1 MGAWILRE
9 NPVRPINRYW
19 RRSGHS
25 LQPENALNLP
35 LKRYVQRKHNLGA
48 ENRKNY
54 SWLQKFWRFLDYL
67 PEAVLGATVLIT
79 TVTIFAQVVFRYVFN
94 SPIYW
99 ADEFAVLVF
108 AWLIFIGT
116 VVATKYNEHI
126 SVDTF
131 IRMLPQKLQVM
142 LTITTN
148 VAIFFVLVLLFVEG
162 VALTQKTAGLNY
174 PAMEIS
180 RGFLY
185 ISIPVTTPL
194 MGIYL
199 LRTIIRDIRLLVKKH

>member
-1 MGAWILRE
+1 MQRE
-9 NPVRPINRYW
+9 
-19 RRSGHS
+19 
-25 LQPENALNLP
+25 
-35 LKRYVQRKHNLGA
+35 HNLNT
-48 ENRKNY
+48 ENRGKNVR
-54 SWLQKFWRFLDYL
+54 LKKFWQLLDFL
-67 PEAVLGATVLIT
+67 PEVILGMTVLVT

-94 SPIYW
+94 SPIFW

-108 AWLIFIGT
+108 AWMIFIGT

-131 IRMLPQKLQVM
+131 IRMFPQRLQVV

-148 VAIFFVLVLLFVEG
+148 VAVFLVIVLLFVEG
-162 VALTQKTAGLNY
+162 LALTQKTAGLKY

-185 ISIPVTTPL
+185 ISIPVTAPL

-199 LRTIIRDIRLLVKKH
+199 LRTIIRDIRLLVKRH

>member
-1 MGAWILRE
+1 M
-9 NPVRPINRYW
+9 
-19 RRSGHS
+19 
-25 LQPENALNLP
+25 
-35 LKRYVQRKHNLGA
+35 VQREHNLNT
-48 ENRKNY
+48 ENQGKNGR
-54 SWLQKFWRFLDYL
+54 LKKFWQLLDFL
-67 PEAVLGATVLIT
+67 PEVILGMTVLVT

-94 SPIYW
+94 SPIFW

-108 AWLIFIGT
+108 AWMIFIGT

-131 IRMLPQKLQVM
+131 IRMFPQRLQVV

-148 VAIFFVLVLLFVEG
+148 VAVFLVIVLLFVEG
-162 VALTQKTAGLNY
+162 LALTQKTAGLKY

-185 ISIPVTTPL
+185 ISIPVTAPL

-199 LRTIIRDIRLLVKKH
+199 LRTIIRDIRLLVKRH